1 MERGKYYSVSV
12 GPGDPENMTLKA
24 VRILEEAP
32 VIAVPQTSSGQTMAL
47 DIAEKV
53 VDFSRK
59 EIVKVR
65 FTMSRDPEVLRQS
78 REGIADILQ
87 EYMDKGRDVAMV
99 NIGDVSIF
107 STAVYIGE
115 ILESRGYETR
125 MVSGVT
131 SFCASAA
138 EANISLVEGDDR
150 LSVISAGSDMNE
162 ALELPGTK
170 IIMKSG
176 RQIDAVIEK
185 IKARGLKACMV
196 CNCGLENQRIYK
208 DISDY
213 NPEDA
218 AGYFAVIIVRQE
230 EKE

>member
-65 FTMSRDPEVLRQS
+65 FTMSRDTDVLRQY

-125 MVSGVT
+125 MVPGVT

-162 ALELPGTK
+162 AL
-170 IIMKSG
+170 
-176 RQIDAVIEK
+176 
-185 IKARGLKACMV
+185 
-196 CNCGLENQRIYK
+196 
-208 DISDY
+208 
-213 NPEDA
+213 
-218 AGYFAVIIVRQE
+218 
-230 EKE
+230 

>member
-65 FTMSRDPEVLRQS
+65 FTMSRDPDVLRQS

-115 ILESRGYETR
+115 ILESRGYETL
-125 MVSGVT
+125 MVPGVT
-131 SFCASAA
+131 SF
-138 EANISLVEGDDR
+138 
-150 LSVISAGSDMNE
+150 
-162 ALELPGTK
+162 
-170 IIMKSG
+170 
-176 RQIDAVIEK
+176 
-185 IKARGLKACMV
+185 
-196 CNCGLENQRIYK
+196 
-208 DISDY
+208 
-213 NPEDA
+213 
-218 AGYFAVIIVRQE
+218 
-230 EKE
+230 